1 MKAYVL
7 QVQGYGDDEFAF
19 ENIGVYSSKVN
30 AEMAQRNAIA
40 EALEDND
47 LEIVTN
53 IEVFDMDA

>member
-1 MKAYVL
+1 M
-7 QVQGYGDDEFAF
+7 QGYGDDEFAF